1 MTTWDPRMAGKKC
14 DGPGGCGHALSRHNT
29 LGYCR
34 HWSKRD
40 GHCICGDWRA
50 EHMRQFN
57 RDGSIR
63 TPPDGGAV

>member
-1 MTTWDPRMAGKKC
+1 MTVWDPALNGKKC
-14 DGPGGCGHALSRHNT
+14 EGKGGCGHALSRHNT

-50 EHMRQFN
+50 ERV
-57 RDGSIR
+57 RDGLSQGYR
-63 TPPDGGAV
+63 P